1 MVTLQFHSGAIYGEL
16 TNLRSILLRQLH
28 RHGIRL

>member
-1 MVTLQFHSGAIYGEL
+1 MVTLQFRSGAIYGDL
-16 TNLRSILLRQLH
+16 INLRSILLRQLH